1 MQKRYNIKWRDTD
14 KKELA
19 KAVRKFNAK
28 RTRLIK
34 QVPELEEFLPPKQS
48 TKDIKNAVKTRRDF
62 INALNSLER
71 FMRKGAE
78 KPIVTK
84 EGVKT
89 TEYEKR
95 EIEIKVRAINQRRAA
110 ELKKAAPSTE
120 KGTMG
125 TVRNNN
131 LRPKKYDIDKI
142 KKSDWKKFVESVE
155 KQSKDSYNA
164 NKYERYKNNFMKGL
178 ENAFGEKG
186 RELIDIVE
194 QMNAETLVQMYYD
207 DPILQIDFIYDPL
220 EMEVKIDTMI
230 DHLTAYLKNMEQE

>member
-1 MQKRYNIKWRDTD
+1 MQKRYNIKWRNTD
-14 KKELA
+14 EKELA

-28 RTRLIK
+28 RTRLLK
-34 QVPELEEFLPPKQS
+34 QVPELEEFLPPKAS
-48 TKDIKNAVKTRRDF
+48 TKEIRKSVQSRRDLK
-62 INALNSLER
+62 NELNSLER

-84 EGVKT
+84 EGIKT
-89 TEYEKR
+89 TVYEKK
-95 EIEIKVRAINQRRAA
+95 EISIKVRAINQRRAT

-125 TVRNNN
+125 TVRENN
-131 LRPKKYDIDKI
+131 LKPKQYDIDKI

-155 KQSKDSYNA
+155 KQSKDSYA
-164 NKYERYKNNFMKGL
+164 SDRYDRYKENFIKGL

-186 RELIDIVE
+186 SELIEIAKQID
-194 QMNAETLVQMYYD
+194 AETLTQMYYD

-220 EMEVKIDTMI
+220 EMQVKIDAMEE
-230 DHLTAYLKNMEQE
+230 HLTGYLESMEE

>member
-14 KKELA
+14 EKELA

-28 RTRLIK
+28 RTRLLK
-34 QVPELEEFLPPKQS
+34 QVPELEEFLPPKAS
-48 TKDIKNAVKTRRDF
+48 TKEIRKSVQSRRDLK
-62 INALNSLER
+62 NELNSLER

-84 EGVKT
+84 EGIKT
-89 TEYEKR
+89 TVYEKK
-95 EIEIKVRAINQRRAA
+95 EISIKVRAINQRRAA

-125 TVRNNN
+125 TIRENN
-131 LRPKKYDIDKI
+131 LKPKQYDIDKI

-155 KQSKDSYNA
+155 KQSKDSYA
-164 NKYERYKNNFMKGL
+164 SDRYDRYKENFIKGL

-186 RELIDIVE
+186 SELIEIAKQID
-194 QMNAETLVQMYYD
+194 AETLTQMYYD

-220 EMEVKIDTMI
+220 EMQVKIDAMEE
-230 DHLTAYLKNMEQE
+230 HLTGYLESMEE

>member
-14 KKELA
+14 EKELA

-28 RTRLIK
+28 RTRLLK
-34 QVPELEEFLPPKQS
+34 QVPELEEFLPPKAS
-48 TKDIKNAVKTRRDF
+48 TKEIRKSVQTRRDLK
-62 INALNSLER
+62 NELNSLER

-84 EGVKT
+84 EGIKT
-89 TEYEKR
+89 TVYEKK
-95 EIEIKVRAINQRRAA
+95 EISIKVRAINQRRAS

-125 TVRNNN
+125 TVRENN
-131 LRPKKYDIDKI
+131 LKPKQYDIDKI

-155 KQSKDSYNA
+155 KQSKDSYA
-164 NKYERYKNNFMKGL
+164 SDRYDRYKENFIKGL

-186 RELIDIVE
+186 SELIEIAKQID
-194 QMNAETLVQMYYD
+194 AETLTQMYYD

-220 EMEVKIDTMI
+220 EMQVKIDAMEE
-230 DHLTAYLKNMEQE
+230 HLTGYLESMEE

>member
-1 MQKRYNIKWRDTD
+1 MQKRYNIKWRNTD
-14 KKELA
+14 EKELA

-28 RTRLIK
+28 RTRLLK
-34 QVPELEEFLPPKQS
+34 QVPELEEFLPPKAS
-48 TKDIKNAVKTRRDF
+48 TKEIRKSVQSRRDLK
-62 INALNSLER
+62 NELNSLER

-84 EGVKT
+84 EGIKT
-89 TEYEKR
+89 TVYEKK
-95 EIEIKVRAINQRRAA
+95 EISIKVRAINQRRAA

-125 TVRNNN
+125 TVRENN
-131 LRPKKYDIDKI
+131 LKPKQYDIDKI

-155 KQSKDSYNA
+155 KQSKDSYA
-164 NKYERYKNNFMKGL
+164 SDRYDRYKENFIKGL

-186 RELIDIVE
+186 SELIEIAKQID
-194 QMNAETLVQMYYD
+194 AETLTQMYYD

-220 EMEVKIDTMI
+220 EMQVKIDAMEE
-230 DHLTAYLKNMEQE
+230 HLTGYLESMEE

>member
-14 KKELA
+14 EKELA

-28 RTRLIK
+28 RTRLLK
-34 QVPELEEFLPPKQS
+34 QVPELEEFLPPKAS
-48 TKDIKNAVKTRRDF
+48 TKEIRKSVQSRRDLK
-62 INALNSLER
+62 NELNSLER

-84 EGVKT
+84 EGIKT
-89 TEYEKR
+89 TVYEKK
-95 EIEIKVRAINQRRAA
+95 EISIKVRAINQRRAS

-125 TVRNNN
+125 TVRENN
-131 LRPKKYDIDKI
+131 LKPKQYDIDKI

-155 KQSKDSYNA
+155 KQSKDSYA
-164 NKYERYKNNFMKGL
+164 SDRYDRYKENFIKGL

-186 RELIDIVE
+186 SELIEIAKQID
-194 QMNAETLVQMYYD
+194 AETLTQMYYD

-220 EMEVKIDTMI
+220 EMQVKIDAMEE
-230 DHLTAYLKNMEQE
+230 HLTGYLESMEE

>member
-14 KKELA
+14 EKELA

-28 RTRLIK
+28 RTRLLK
-34 QVPELEEFLPPKQS
+34 QVPELEEFLPPKAS
-48 TKDIKNAVKTRRDF
+48 TKEIRKSVQSRRDLK
-62 INALNSLER
+62 NELNSLER

-84 EGVKT
+84 EGIKT
-89 TEYEKR
+89 TVYEKK
-95 EIEIKVRAINQRRAA
+95 EISIKVRAINQRRAT

-125 TVRNNN
+125 TVRENN
-131 LRPKKYDIDKI
+131 LKPKQYDIDKI

-155 KQSKDSYNA
+155 KQSKDSYA
-164 NKYERYKNNFMKGL
+164 SDRYDRYKENFIKGL

-186 RELIDIVE
+186 SELIEIAKQID
-194 QMNAETLVQMYYD
+194 AETLTQMYYD

-220 EMEVKIDTMI
+220 EMQVKIDAMEE
-230 DHLTAYLKNMEQE
+230 HLTGYLESMEE